1 MVLILTSISLE
12 QAKFLYGNKFST
24 EELQNIKLMI
34 QSSMYKYLSI
44 LLEGR
49 EQFEEEALAEKE
61 STSLD
66 GEGSGPGMTLLFFPF
81 FILCDGA
88 VSL

>member
-1 MVLILTSISLE
+1 
-12 QAKFLYGNKFST
+12 
-24 EELQNIKLMI
+24 MI
-34 QSSMYKYLSI
+34 QSNMYKYLSI

-66 GEGSGPGMTLLFFPF
+66 EGSVPGIILPFFPF
-81 FILCDGA
+81 LPLYDGIVA
-88 VSL
+88 F